1 MITKETFDKFTVYK
15 ESDLHQ
21 FCFVSIDS
29 STFYEDFSSYILD
42 FQMIK
47 KHATINLDVDEELS
61 LEDYNE
67 IYNRLINFVDFEKII
82 NVAELEQPIIDILDD
97 ELEKDS
103 QDIRKDKW
111 GRIGEYVFNII
122 LDTYFNLDCIIRKF
136 AHSTSRNMPV
146 YGIDT
151 LHCSL
156 KDKIIFFG
164 ESKMV
169 KDISNGIKL
178 IQKSLL
184 EYEAQILEEY
194 YTIKNNNFT
203 RSEDF
208 LEIFKDSLLR
218 CLSFNDLIKHTGI
231 TTIGIPI
238 FISHAGDYTTQ
249 DIFEKLKKIP
259 TKSFFGLTTQYYII
273 SLPVIDK
280 NKFRE
285 AFIGTIQK
293 KIKECRECIE
303 NAI

>member
-1 MITKETFDKFTVYK
+1 
-15 ESDLHQ
+15 
-21 FCFVSIDS
+21 
-29 STFYEDFSSYILD
+29 
-42 FQMIK
+42 MIK

-136 AHSTSRNMPV
+136 ALSTSRNMPV

-164 ESKMV
+164 RI
-169 KDISNGIKL
+169 KDG
-178 IQKSLL
+178 QR
-184 EYEAQILEEY
+184 Y
-194 YTIKNNNFT
+194 F
-203 RSEDF
+203 
-208 LEIFKDSLLR
+208 
-218 CLSFNDLIKHTGI
+218 
-231 TTIGIPI
+231 
-238 FISHAGDYTTQ
+238 
-249 DIFEKLKKIP
+249 
-259 TKSFFGLTTQYYII
+259 
-273 SLPVIDK
+273 
-280 NKFRE
+280 
-285 AFIGTIQK
+285 
-293 KIKECRECIE
+293 
-303 NAI
+303 